1 MAISLKELSPENDHK
16 MGRRPDKMQSSQLTV
31 AARIH
36 CSAVDMTAFIALLR
50 AVNVGGNNTLPMT
63 ELKALC
69 EAAGFGKV
77 RTYIASGNVVFESKA
92 SEAKVKA
99 ALEAKIATH
108 TGAKIG
114 VIVRTAAEMAA
125 VLERNPFAEKPPSK
139 TVAIFLDAAPARGA
153 LEAMTGRKDEEV
165 RLGAREIYTHYP
177 SGQGR
182 SKLKI
187 PAARDGTARNM
198 NTLAALTKLASSL

>member
-1 MAISLKELSPENDHK
+1 
-16 MGRRPDKMQSSQLTV
+16 
-31 AARIH
+31 
-36 CSAVDMTAFIALLR
+36 MTAFIALLR
-50 AVNVGGNNTLPMT
+50 AVNVGGNNKLPMT

-69 EAAGFGKV
+69 EVAGFAKV

-99 ALEAKIATH
+99 ALEAKIAAH

-125 VLERNPFAEKPPSK
+125 VMERNPFADKLPSK
-139 TVAIFLDAAPARGA
+139 TVAIFLDGAAPCDA
-153 LEAMTGRKDEEV
+153 LDAVTGRKDEEV
-165 RLGAREIYTHYP
+165 RLGAREIYAHYP

-182 SKLKI
+182 SKLRI

-198 NTLAALTKLASSL
+198 NTVAALTKLATSL